1 MIGLIGCARSPSAT
15 PHVPQPDRS
24 RADDYE
30 QRGAEAFGNGEHARG
45 LQLATAALVV
55 RLASCGYDC
64 AEVGHSFV
72 QLGDMRYRLGQL
84 GWAAQS
90 YKKALEVL
98 EPHAGTEAE
107 WIAAT
112 RTRLLRAC
120 ARERHPACPK

>member
-1 MIGLIGCARSPSAT
+1 MIGLIGCASSPSAA
-15 PHVPQPDRS
+15 PRIPEPERS
-24 RADDYE
+24 RALDYSR
-30 QRGAEAFGNGEHARG
+30 RGVEAFRAGEHGRG

-55 RLASCGYDC
+55 RLAACGYEC

-72 QLGDMRYRLGQL
+72 QLGDMRYQLGQL

-98 EPHAGTEAE
+98 HPHAGTEAE

-112 RTRLLRAC
+112 QARLARAC